1 MLKEEMSKLNDYKS
15 KCNEQHQIINKCAKQ
30 VKDYNH
36 NLYELELENE
46 ELQMK
51 LYKNQKKEQK
61 MKNQNSQLK
70 ITNEKYLRERKN
82 RESFKMFNLDNIN
95 KIMKLEKEL
104 GEYKIL
110 LKQKDS
116 ELLQIKKVY
125 QSKLI

>member
-1 MLKEEMSKLNDYKS
+1 
-15 KCNEQHQIINKCAKQ
+15 
-30 VKDYNH
+30 
-36 NLYELELENE
+36 
-46 ELQMK
+46 
-51 LYKNQKKEQK
+51 

-116 ELLQIKKVY
+116 ELLQIKKSL
-125 QSKLI
+125 SKQTNINININKEQIDNYSAIRYIEKNPAMVNEESNKVLLYKSL